1 MVERIKIK
9 EINDSPANGMY
20 ITKKDAGILLFS
32 SAILFALI
40 AVKTRI
46 STFLK
51 IHHILNRL

>member
-32 SAILFALI
+32 SAILIALI
-40 AVKTRI
+40 AV
-46 STFLK
+46 
-51 IHHILNRL
+51 